1 MSIYGFEN
9 VDKQKYVRAAVELF
23 SAGTHYSINSLF
35 CLKKSGNR
43 DKFITGGSDMP
54 LTILE
59 EKLKTLPES
68 CFQELYEFMEFLEYK
83 SQKNGL
89 DTAIAELEHGDYET
103 YDSFGAFKAAMTE

>member
-1 MSIYGFEN
+1 
-9 VDKQKYVRAAVELF
+9 
-23 SAGTHYSINSLF
+23 
-35 CLKKSGNR
+35 LKKSGNR
-43 DKFITGGSDMP
+43 GKFITGGSDMP